1 MSKIWGFSGNC
12 GTKDKAFA
20 VDALSPGASREISQW
35 SSEKIFIAFS
45 LLGAGLSISLVSHTY
60 LR

>member
-35 SSEKIFIAFS
+35 SSEKIFISAITLFCHF
-45 LLGAGLSISLVSHTY
+45 LSFLINKKF
-60 LR
+60 